1 MRSDRRFHWRHR
13 ICAWR
18 GYAMS
23 GYRAFLRTGPAAYRE
38 TGMDHRFCCRF
49 RVMDGERSSRVSIRS
64 RKTFQQLVTLPDA
77 AIPLA
82 ETALMIACEEYPQL
96 ELSPYLDLL
105 DEIAETVQRKRAP
118 LDSPVDTVKRV
129 NGVLFD
135 SYGFRANTNDYYDQR
150 NSFFNDV
157 LDRRIGIPITLST
170 LYIEVARRISFP
182 IVGVGMPGH
191 FLVKYWD
198 RREEFFLDPYNS
210 GQILT
215 REDCRKRLIE
225 QFGEGVEFNDRL
237 LARATHRQ
245 ILWRMLNNLKDIY
258 VKGHAIDKCLSMV
271 DMMLIV
277 DSEDLTQ
284 FRDRGLLRMQLRQF
298 DGAGRDLQYYLKH
311 VPGAQDREEI
321 ETHVK
326 ELRRIRAMMN

>member
-1 MRSDRRFHWRHR
+1 
-13 ICAWR
+13 
-18 GYAMS
+18 
-23 GYRAFLRTGPAAYRE
+23 
-38 TGMDHRFCCRF
+38 
-49 RVMDGERSSRVSIRS
+49 MDGGSFKVSTRS

-105 DEIAETVQRKRAP
+105 DEIAEAVRRDLAP
-118 LDSPVDTVKRV
+118 LDAPIKTVKKI
-129 NGVLFD
+129 NSVLFER
-135 SYGFRANTNDYYDQR
+135 YEFRSNTNDYYDPR
-150 NSFFNDV
+150 NSFLNDV

-170 LYIEVARRISFP
+170 LYIEVARRINFP

-198 RREEFFLDPYNS
+198 RREEFFIDAFN
-210 GQILT
+210 GGDILT
-215 REDCRKRLIE
+215 REDCRKRLVE
-225 QFGEGVEFNDRL
+225 QYGDAVEFNDRL

-258 VKGHAIDKCLSMV
+258 VKGEVIDKCLSII
-271 DMMLIV
+271 DMMLMV
-277 DSEDLTQ
+277 DSEDVIQ

-298 DGAGRDLQYYLKH
+298 EGAGRDLQHYLKH
-311 VPGAQDREEI
+311 SPNAEDREEI
-321 ETHVK
+321 ENHVK
-326 ELRRIRAMMN
+326 ELKRIRAMMN